1 MPFVAAVLLGW
12 SDGSRL
18 ARSAIACDAG
28 GGLDAAGLPWTIRA
42 AEGRH
47 PQLSRNL
54 SGKAAHP
61 AAARPPA
68 ENGAPAPHAQAGVG
82 RLRRVSGAL
91 TNERVL
97 QQPSTVD
104 GLSMNLSTNCC
115 RLVPLPAAKDRIEP
129 SVCRYGQS
137 CLGRASGC

>member
-1 MPFVAAVLLGW
+1 LLGW

-68 ENGAPAPHAQAGVG
+68 ENGAPAPHAQAERVG

-91 TNERVL
+91 IYKRIV
-97 QQPSTVD
+97 QQLVIMRAGDGSRTRTV
-104 GLSMNLSTNCC
+104 SS
-115 RLVPLPAAKDRIEP
+115 E
-129 SVCRYGQS
+129 
-137 CLGRASGC
+137 